1 MTFFIKN
8 YYCYLIPKRFKKYMV
23 AVNNGYFQCTNVL
36 LICPISGNIR
46 SEKWVGPNLCLP
58 EYYLYQPKMVGDLYF
73 WF

>member
-1 MTFFIKN
+1 
-8 YYCYLIPKRFKKYMV
+8 MV